1 MLHLV
6 IKSEGNYGSFTTQS
20 KQTTTDELHIN
31 LRFCSIVR
39 QECSN
44 ENFKQIFM
52 TRRMKVYEKPGSYS
66 YTSRNK
72 HIPEM
77 RIGGVW
83 LSKAGFNVNDQIE
96 LIVEEN
102 QIVIRHSTDET
113 PTMFEE
119 APGTVIP
126 D

>member
-1 MLHLV
+1 
-6 IKSEGNYGSFTTQS
+6 
-20 KQTTTDELHIN
+20 
-31 LRFCSIVR
+31 
-39 QECSN
+39 
-44 ENFKQIFM
+44 
-52 TRRMKVYEKPGSYS
+52 MKVYEKPGSHA

-72 HIPEM
+72 HVPEM

-83 LSKAGFNVNDQIE
+83 LEKAGFNVDDQIE

-102 QIVIRHSTDET
+102 QIVIRHASDET
-113 PTMFEE
+113 LGMFEE